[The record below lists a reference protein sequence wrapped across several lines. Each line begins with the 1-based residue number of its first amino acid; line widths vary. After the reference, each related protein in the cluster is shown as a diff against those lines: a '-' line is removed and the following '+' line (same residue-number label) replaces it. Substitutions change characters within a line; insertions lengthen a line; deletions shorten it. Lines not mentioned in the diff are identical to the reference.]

1 MAKLKKTLQN
11 VQMPAVP
18 STKISIVKKRN
29 RRKKKTNI
37 QLLNNMDKNNLKKLS
52 ASNEIVKNIF
62 TNTQNN
68 KRKKLH
74 SSKNKFDAKNF
85 SSTKYPKNNENNL
98 KKLNISNTIGKDT
111 NMQSNKRKK
120 SHDFKNKLNANYT
133 ENSDFLTKYPKD
145 NKNIKKLS
153 ASNEIAKDVFT
164 NMQKSKKKKLRD
176 SKNELDAIKYTENS
190 DGLTKYPK
198 DKKKYNLK
206 KLSVSNR
213 IAKDMFANMQNNKR
227 KKRDSKN
234 KLDAKYTENSD
245 ASTKYSNDD
254 KKKILKVSQKIQNN
268 SNIKIKYEKNKKR
281 KQDMNLNR
289 TNKDTVR
296 DNYEDVEIDEDS
308 SEDNGSKNIKKK
320 EEKVKKLQMEIKNL
334 KFMMRKLIEGN
345 NEENMKQISTKVETQ
360 QIQSDIL
367 KLDKHKINIKYLKK
381 MLENKSQVTKVAQ
394 STLRDKKPTLRDRMQ
409 MQLKASRFRFINE
422 TLYNNDSL
430 QSKHYFQKDPDS
442 FMAYHAGYKQQI
454 EQWPINPLDVIISSI
469 KKLPTDNVIADFG
482 CGEARLAAS
491 VPHTVHSFDFI
502 ALNDEVKACDMA
514 HTPLLMNSIHVVV
527 FCLSLMGSNLNDYI
541 IEANR
546 VLKNNGILKIAEVES
561 RFEDVKDF
569 IRLLRHYGFKNTWKD
584 LSHNLFYFMDFKK
597 NEDISMKRKNLPAI
611 TLKSCV
617 YKKR

>member
-1 MAKLKKTLQN
+1 
-11 VQMPAVP
+11 
-18 STKISIVKKRN
+18 
-29 RRKKKTNI
+29 
-37 QLLNNMDKNNLKKLS
+37 MDKNNLKKLS

-62 TNTQNN
+62 TNTQNS

-85 SSTKYPKNNENNL
+85 ASTKYPKNNENNL

-111 NMQSNKRKK
+111 NMQNNKRKK
-120 SHDFKNKLNANYT
+120 SHDFKNKLDAKYT

-164 NMQKSKKKKLRD
+164 NMQKSKKKKLCD
-176 SKNELDAIKYTENS
+176 SKNELDAI
-190 DGLTKYPK
+190 
-198 DKKKYNLK
+198 
-206 KLSVSNR
+206 
-213 IAKDMFANMQNNKR
+213 
-227 KKRDSKN
+227 
-234 KLDAKYTENSD
+234 KYTENSD

-296 DNYEDVEIDEDS
+296 DNYEDMEIDEDDS
-308 SEDNGSKNIKKK
+308 SEDNASKNIKKK
-320 EEKVKKLQMEIKNL
+320 KEKVKKLQMEIKNL

-345 NEENMKQISTKVETQ
+345 NEENVKQISTKVKTQ

-469 KKLPTDNVIADFG
+469 KKLY
-482 CGEARLAAS
+482 
-491 VPHTVHSFDFI
+491 
-502 ALNDEVKACDMA
+502 
-514 HTPLLMNSIHVVV
+514 
-527 FCLSLMGSNLNDYI
+527 LSLNL
-541 IEANR
+541 
-546 VLKNNGILKIAEVES
+546 K
-561 RFEDVKDF
+561 
-569 IRLLRHYGFKNTWKD
+569 
-584 LSHNLFYFMDFKK
+584 
-597 NEDISMKRKNLPAI
+597 
-611 TLKSCV
+611 
-617 YKKR
+617 

>member
-1 MAKLKKTLQN
+1 
-11 VQMPAVP
+11 
-18 STKISIVKKRN
+18 
-29 RRKKKTNI
+29 
-37 QLLNNMDKNNLKKLS
+37 
-52 ASNEIVKNIF
+52 
-62 TNTQNN
+62 
-68 KRKKLH
+68 
-74 SSKNKFDAKNF
+74 
-85 SSTKYPKNNENNL
+85 
-98 KKLNISNTIGKDT
+98 
-111 NMQSNKRKK
+111 MQSNKRKK
-120 SHDFKNKLNANYT
+120 SHYSKNKLNANYT
-133 ENSDFLTKYPKD
+133 ENSSLTKYSKDNKNIKKLSTSDEIAKNVFTNVQKSKKKKLRDAKNEFDATKYTKNSDALTKYPKD
-145 NKNIKKLS
+145 NKN
-153 ASNEIAKDVFT
+153 
-164 NMQKSKKKKLRD
+164 
-176 SKNELDAIKYTENS
+176 
-190 DGLTKYPK
+190 
-198 DKKKYNLK
+198 NLK
-206 KLSVSNR
+206 KLSVSNG
-213 IAKDMFANMQNNKR
+213 IAKDMFANMQNSKR
-227 KKRDSKN
+227 KKQRDSKN
-234 KLDAKYTENSD
+234 KLDEKYTENSD
-245 ASTKYSNDD
+245 APTKYPKDD
-254 KKKILKVSQKIQNN
+254 KKKISKVSQKVQNN
-268 SNIKIKYEKNKKR
+268 LNIKIKYEENKKR

-296 DNYEDVEIDEDS
+296 DNDEDIEDDENDS
-308 SEDNGSKNIKKK
+308 SEDNGSKSIKKK
-320 EEKVKKLQMEIKNL
+320 DEKLKKLQMEVKNL

-345 NEENMKQISTKVETQ
+345 NEENMKQMSTKVETQ

-394 STLRDKKPTLRDRMQ
+394 FTLRDKKPTLRDRMQ
-409 MQLKASRFRFINE
+409 MQLRASRFRFINE

-430 QSKHYFQKDPDS
+430 QSKHYFQKDHDS

-502 ALNDEVKACDMA
+502 ALNDKVKACDMA

-561 RFEDVKDF
+561 RFDDVKDF
-569 IRLLRHYGFKNTWKD
+569 IRLLHHYGFKNTWKD

>member
-1 MAKLKKTLQN
+1 MAKLKKTLQD

-18 STKISIVKKRN
+18 STKTSIVKKRRS
-29 RRKKKTNI
+29 RRKKKANI
-37 QLLNNMDKNNLKKLS
+37 QLLNNIDKNNLKKLS
-52 ASNEIVKNIF
+52 ASNEIAKNIF
-62 TNTQNN
+62 TNTQNS
-68 KRKKLH
+68 KRKRSR
-74 SSKNKFDAKNF
+74 SSKNKLHAKYTKNLDAP
-85 SSTKYPKNNENNL
+85 TKYPKDNENNL
-98 KKLNISNTIGKDT
+98 KKLNTANAIAKNTFT

-120 SHDFKNKLNANYT
+120 SHDSKNKLNANYT
-133 ENSDFLTKYPKD
+133 ENSNALTKYPKD
-145 NKNIKKLS
+145 NKN
-153 ASNEIAKDVFT
+153 
-164 NMQKSKKKKLRD
+164 
-176 SKNELDAIKYTENS
+176 
-190 DGLTKYPK
+190 
-198 DKKKYNLK
+198 NLK
-206 KLSVSNR
+206 KL
-213 IAKDMFANMQNNKR
+213 M
-227 KKRDSKN
+227 
-234 KLDAKYTENSD
+234 
-245 ASTKYSNDD
+245 
-254 KKKILKVSQKIQNN
+254 SQKVQNN
-268 SNIKIKYEKNKKR
+268 SNIKIKYEENKKR

-289 TNKDTVR
+289 TNKDT
-296 DNYEDVEIDEDS
+296 
-308 SEDNGSKNIKKK
+308 
-320 EEKVKKLQMEIKNL
+320 
-334 KFMMRKLIEGN
+334 FMMRKLIEGN
-345 NEENMKQISTKVETQ
+345 NEENMKQMSTKVETQ

-409 MQLKASRFRFINE
+409 MQLRASRFRFINE

-430 QSKHYFQKDPDS
+430 QSKYYFQKDHDS

-502 ALNDEVKACDMA
+502 ALNDKVKACDMA

-561 RFEDVKDF
+561 RFDDVKDF
-569 IRLLRHYGFKNTWKD
+569 IRLLHHYGFKNTWKD